1 MKIHEELSPEMEI
14 RMAIDKFGD
23 FFDEDNPTGA
33 GNPASMT
40 ERYSAQSALLRGISW
55 ELVANFKRI

>member
-1 MKIHEELSPEMEI
+1 
-14 RMAIDKFGD
+14 MAIDKFGD